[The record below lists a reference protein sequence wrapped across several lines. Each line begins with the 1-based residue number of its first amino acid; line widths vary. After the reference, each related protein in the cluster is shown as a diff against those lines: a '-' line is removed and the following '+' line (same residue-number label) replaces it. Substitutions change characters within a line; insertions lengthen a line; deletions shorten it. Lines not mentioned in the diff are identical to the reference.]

1 MKMIKTVGLFAL
13 LPMLSFAFFVPFPV
27 SFPYENKDNTTM
39 DSLKKVDNGEK
50 ALHFYTEAKI
60 CPFIE
65 YVDKELC
72 NGSNTFSEMNVENNN
87 KNSSNNFKDIK
98 NKDSLNLEEFNLEL
112 DPKDLCPLLELVDK
126 SFCKSDKHVNANLSS
141 VEKEKIDPKDLCPL
155 LELIETKLCS

>member
-1 MKMIKTVGLFAL
+1 MIKTVGLFIL

-27 SFPYENKDNTTM
+27 SFPYENQDNATI
-39 DSLKKVDNGEK
+39 DSLKNVDNGEK

-65 YVDKELC
+65 YVDNELC
-72 NGSNTFSEMNVENNN
+72 NRSNTISDINVENNN
-87 KNSSNNFKDIK
+87 KFKDIK

-126 SFCKSDKHVNANLSS
+126 SFCKSYKHVNANLSS